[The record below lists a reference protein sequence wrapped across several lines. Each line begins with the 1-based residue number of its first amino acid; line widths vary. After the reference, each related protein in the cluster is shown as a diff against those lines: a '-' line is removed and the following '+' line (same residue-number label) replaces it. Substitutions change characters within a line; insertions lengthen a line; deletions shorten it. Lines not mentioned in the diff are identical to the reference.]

1 MKRTIST
8 ILCAILL
15 LFSCTNVFACEAN
28 IPPADQ
34 ISVNPAYAYDRWESN
49 GFETA
54 GNQSRAGE
62 DGLAIMFAESSISPG
77 TGSVRVSAT
86 TETNISADFVG
97 GTVQIQVYR
106 NNNWQAYRT
115 FVFERIGCSAT
126 VTKNISVDSGY
137 YYRVV
142 VSHKAITPY
151 STVYCTT
158 STRSILVN

>member
-28 IPPADQ
+28 VPPADQ
-34 ISVNPAYAYDRWESN
+34 ISANPAYAYARWESN
-49 GFETA
+49 GFDTA

-86 TETNISADFVG
+86 TESNIRASNIG
-97 GTVQIQVYR
+97 GIVQVQIYR
-106 NNNWQAYRT
+106 NNSWQAYNT
-115 FVFERIGCSAT
+115 FSFENSGCSAS
-126 VTKNISVDSGY
+126 VTRSVGVASGF

-142 VSHKAITPY
+142 VSHRAITPY
-151 STVYCTT
+151 STVFRTT
-158 STRSILVN
+158 TTRSVYVN